1 MEVSGDEMV
10 PATQTRTIIL
20 VGSEL
25 QELLEQM
32 STLWLWNKT
41 EWLKKNKERKKYC
54 NRGINKLLRLIQT
67 QDNQED
73 FMAEFSFK
81 QDFEE

>member
-1 MEVSGDEMV
+1 MNKCPLSDYE
-10 PATQTRTIIL
+10 TRP
-20 VGSEL
+20 SD
-25 QELLEQM
+25 
-32 STLWLWNKT
+32 
-41 EWLKKNKERKKYC
+41 KKKKDRKKYC

-73 FMAEFSFK
+73 FVAEFSFK